1 MPKGFRKE
9 QIYTE
14 VTTIL
19 DYWSIQEGKY
29 TKEVKVHQM
38 FIHIQYGFKKV
49 YSFGEFFFHFS
60 KETNVKNIAV
70 MVAILNLW

>member
-29 TKEVKVHQM
+29 TEEVKVHQM
-38 FIHIQYGFKKV
+38 FIHMQYGFKKV

-60 KETNVKNIAV
+60 K
-70 MVAILNLW
+70 